1 MPNCQGMSKYRNPRT
16 CLCTIRICM
25 PRENTLPLKVR
36 PMCSGQSVPALWMF
50 RSQLI
55 LFGGE
60 DGGDSCF
67 SMFWIPYQGPLGKT
81 IVHYLVWRFHA
92 FIPKCLR
99 CWRRKLVVDSRYWL
113 VESANRHH
121 NWGSQEQLGRPPGV
135 WWQRARTAAQRA
147 VQVQIQA
154 ASLAQPAV
162 VAAWRVHNGGW
173 WHRVPSLTSAF
184 RSLVLVKSMRTE
196 IHMYYFLG
204 EFFFATVTGFF
215 SNSSNL
221 TRKSV
226 FFFRQSPRRRVFLQR
241 FSEVFLRRGFFATVQ
256 RFFLRQFNVFLCDI
270 SGGWRRGVGGIVC
283 TVVVVVQH
291 MIGSSRVRVDN
302 GWQTVSSITGA
313 EYGEEEE
320 AAEEEEVEEEDEE
333 ESSRRLA
340 RARGTSESD
349 EGRRWRR
356 LRRRRRRRR
365 RLRRRQRRQQRRR
378 RAALVCFDGAF
389 VASLCDIVGEVA
401 LRSCAWRCL

>member
-1 MPNCQGMSKYRNPRT
+1 
-16 CLCTIRICM
+16 
-25 PRENTLPLKVR
+25 
-36 PMCSGQSVPALWMF
+36 
-50 RSQLI
+50 

-204 EFFFATVTGFF
+204 EFFFCDSNRVF

-226 FFFRQSPRRRVFLQR
+226 FFFATVST
-241 FSEVFLRRGFFATVQ
+241 EKGFFATVQ
-256 RFFLRQFNVFLCDI
+256 RGFFATVSRDEGFLRRFNVFFCDSSTFFLRHFRRVKKR
-270 SGGWRRGVGGIVC
+270 SGWYSVHRS
-283 TVVVVVQH
+283 
-291 MIGSSRVRVDN
+291 GS
-302 GWQTVSSITGA
+302 GA
-313 EYGEEEE
+313 TY
-320 AAEEEEVEEEDEE
+320 D
-333 ESSRRLA
+333 R
-340 RARGTSESD
+340 
-349 EGRRWRR
+349 
-356 LRRRRRRRR
+356 
-365 RLRRRQRRQQRRR
+365 
-378 RAALVCFDGAF
+378 
-389 VASLCDIVGEVA
+389 
-401 LRSCAWRCL
+401 